1 LVCLREAGD
10 RTQMQVLQHYIFSL
24 LWDAD
29 IVIRGMQH
37 VGGCGGRNRCD
48 MMEDIQVFL

>member
-1 LVCLREAGD
+1 
-10 RTQMQVLQHYIFSL
+10 

-37 VGGCGGRNRCD
+37 VGGCGGRNGCD
-48 MMEDIQVFL
+48 MMEEIQVFLKGVDTVL